1 MPLAAS
7 LSGCLRF
14 LYDHTDSGESPEMS
28 PISEFC
34 NQDHDIAD
42 IRPVIEEI
50 HQFEQRQIL
59 YYVRFLFRKDI
70 SSYWQVDEV
79 LTYDQVQQTGVFW
92 ISPIRISSKFQYK
105 FYFRNHFHLDE
116 AKIDFY

>member
-70 SSYWQVDEV
+70 SSY
-79 LTYDQVQQTGVFW
+79 
-92 ISPIRISSKFQYK
+92 
-105 FYFRNHFHLDE
+105 
-116 AKIDFY
+116 

>member
-14 LYDHTDSGESPEMS
+14 DAGESPEMS
-28 PISEFC
+28 PTSEFC
-34 NQDHDIAD
+34 DQDHDIAD

-79 LTYDQVQQTGVFW
+79 LTYDQVQQPGVFW
-92 ISPIRISSKFQYK
+92 IFPILISSKFLYM
-105 FYFRNHFHLDE
+105 FYFRNHFHPDK
-116 AKIDFY
+116 A